1 MTDILAI
8 HPTHPQERLIRKAVD
23 VLRSGGILIYPTD
36 SGYAFG
42 CQIGD
47 KNAMDRIRRLRQ
59 LPPNHHFTLMCRDL
73 SEISIYA
80 RVNNA
85 VFRLLKAHTPG
96 AYTFILEATKEVP
109 KRLQHPKR
117 KTIGLRIPSNPI
129 ALLLMEVLGQPMLS
143 TSMIL
148 PGEELP
154 LPSLEEIAQ
163 QLKGQVDLI
172 IDGGDCGI
180 IPTSIV
186 DLTSGFPEIIRVG
199 RGDISDFSA

>member
-1 MTDILAI
+1 MTDILKI
-8 HPTHPQERLIRKAVD
+8 HPTHPQERLILKAVAA
-23 VLRSGGILIYPTD
+23 LSAGGVLIYPTD

-47 KNAMDRIRRLRQ
+47 KSALDRIRRLRQ

-73 SEISIYA
+73 SEIAVYA
-80 RVNNA
+80 RVNNT

-117 KTIGLRIPSNPI
+117 KTIGLRIPSNPT
-129 ALLLMEVLGQPMLS
+129 ALLMMEVLGQPIMS

-148 PGEELP
+148 PGEEMP
-154 LPSLEEIAQ
+154 MPDLEDIAER
-163 QLKGQVDLI
+163 LKGQVDLI

-186 DLTSGFPEIIRVG
+186 DLTSGFPEIVREG
-199 RGDISDFSA
+199 RGDISDFQH